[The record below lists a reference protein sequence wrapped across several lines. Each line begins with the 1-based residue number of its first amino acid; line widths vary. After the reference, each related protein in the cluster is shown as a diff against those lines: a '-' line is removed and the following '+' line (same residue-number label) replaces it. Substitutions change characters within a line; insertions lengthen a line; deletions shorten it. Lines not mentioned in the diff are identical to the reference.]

1 MREKIAGV
9 NKTLLELIAGIL
21 IYGLLCQIIGL
32 VFVEEKDAYSSGL
45 WIGIVTAVAAAL
57 HMWHSL
63 DVSLDYDENTASK
76 KMQTQSIIRYVVIVL
91 VMGLTMING
100 LTNPLAAFL
109 GIMGLKVAAYLQ
121 PFTHKLL
128 FRFWKEKEP
137 E

>member
-1 MREKIAGV
+1 MREKIAGA
-9 NKTLLELIAGIL
+9 NKTLLELITGIL

-32 VFVEEKDAYSSGL
+32 IFVEEKAAYSSGL
-45 WIGIVTAVAAAL
+45 WIGIMTAVAAAL

-76 KMQTQSIIRYVVIVL
+76 KMQAQSIIRYVVIVL
-91 VMGLTMING
+91 IMGFTMING
-100 LTNPLAAFL
+100 FTNPLAAFL

-128 FRFWKEKEP
+128 FRFLKKGEME
-137 E
+137 